1 MRSEN
6 EINEMRSENEINE
19 KINEIYHYM
28 ASGNINPVIGIIW
41 TDALSWVLG
50 EDYLDN
56 LKESAYFG
64 DEKNEGMIND

>member
-6 EINEMRSENEINE
+6 EIDE
-19 KINEIYHYM
+19 KIDEIYNYV
-28 ASGNINPVIGIIW
+28 AAGNINPMIGIVW

-56 LKESAYFG
+56 LKESAYFS
-64 DEKNEGMIND
+64 DERIKE

>member
-6 EINEMRSENEINE
+6 EIDE
-19 KINEIYHYM
+19 KINEIYNYV
-28 ASGNINPVIGIIW
+28 AAGNINPMIGIVW

-56 LKESAYFG
+56 LKDSAYFG
-64 DEKNEGMIND
+64 DEKDKRVSNKLFPDGD

>member
-6 EINEMRSENEINE
+6 EIDE
-19 KINEIYHYM
+19 KIDEIYNYV
-28 ASGNINPVIGIIW
+28 ASGNINPMIGIVW

-56 LKESAYFG
+56 LKDSAYFC
-64 DEKNEGMIND
+64 DEKDKRIHE

>member
-6 EINEMRSENEINE
+6 EIDE
-19 KINEIYHYM
+19 KIDEIYHYM
-28 ASGNINPVIGIIW
+28 ASGNINPMIGIVW

-56 LKESAYFG
+56 LKDSAYFS
-64 DEKNEGMIND
+64 DEKNGGMIND

>member
-6 EINEMRSENEINE
+6 EIDE
-19 KINEIYHYM
+19 KIDEIYHYM
-28 ASGNINPVIGIIW
+28 ASGNINPMIGIVW

-56 LKESAYFG
+56 LKDSAYFS
-64 DEKNEGMIND
+64 DEKDKRVINNG

>member
-6 EINEMRSENEINE
+6 EIYN
-19 KINEIYHYM
+19 YV
-28 ASGNINPVIGIIW
+28 ASGNINPMIGIVW

-56 LKESAYFG
+56 LKDSAYFS
-64 DEKNEGMIND
+64 DEKDKRVHE

>member
-6 EINEMRSENEINE
+6 EIDE
-19 KINEIYHYM
+19 KINEIYNYV
-28 ASGNINPVIGIIW
+28 ASGNINPMIGIVW

-56 LKESAYFG
+56 LKDSAYFG
-64 DEKNEGMIND
+64 DEKDKRVINKLFPDSD

>member
-1 MRSEN
+1 MRNEN
-6 EINEMRSENEINE
+6 EIDE
-19 KINEIYHYM
+19 KIDEIYNYV
-28 ASGNINPVIGIIW
+28 AAGNINPMIGIVW

-56 LKESAYFG
+56 LKGSAYFS